1 MQSTNHILMI
11 RPVAFTFNAQTASNN
26 SFQIPN
32 LANSQT
38 QTLALQEFD
47 EFVKKLTEVGVNITV
62 IDDTLEPH
70 TPDSIFP
77 NNWISFHNNGLI
89 AVYPMFAPNR
99 RAERRFDV
107 LDKLGDLFN
116 LDEIQDYT
124 ASEKDNQFLEGTG
137 SMVLDRENKI
147 CYACLSPRTD
157 KSLLERFCNDLGYHL
172 VHFIAN
178 DEKGNAIYH
187 TNVVVSVT
195 SNFMIICTEC
205 IPNKAE
211 VATILASTK
220 KQVIEISLAQLNQF
234 AGNVL
239 EVLGTDNKKYLV
251 MSEQAYK
258 AYNQDQ
264 IAEIEKYNEILHAP
278 LYHIESNGG
287 GSARCMMAEIF
298 LTPKAKPAESK

>member
-1 MQSTNHILMI
+1 MQSTNHLLMI
-11 RPVAFTFNAQTASNN
+11 RPVAFTFNAQTAANN
-26 SFQIPN
+26 SFQNPN
-32 LANSQT
+32 VANSQT

-47 EFVKKLTEVGVNITV
+47 NFVQKLTDVGVNVTV
-62 IDDTLEPH
+62 INDTLEPH

-77 NNWISFHNNGLI
+77 NNWISFHNNGLV
-89 AVYPMFAPNR
+89 AVYPMYAPNR

-107 LDKLGDLFN
+107 LDKLGDLFT

-157 KSLLERFCNDLGYHL
+157 KSLLERFCTDFGYQL
-172 VHFIAN
+172 VDFIAN
-178 DEKGNAIYH
+178 DANGNAIYH
-187 TNVVVSVT
+187 TNVVMSVT
-195 SNFMIICTEC
+195 SNFMIICIEC

-211 VATILASTK
+211 IAAILASTK
-220 KQVIEISLAQLNQF
+220 KQIIEISLAQLNQF
-234 AGNVL
+234 GGNVL

-251 MSEQAYK
+251 MSEQAFK
-258 AYNQDQ
+258 AYNQNQ
-264 IAEIEKYNEILHAP
+264 IAEIEKHNTILQAP
-278 LYHIESNGG
+278 LYTTESNGG

-298 LTPKAKPAESK
+298 LTPKAKPAEAK

>member
-1 MQSTNHILMI
+1 MQSTNHLLMI
-11 RPVAFTFNAQTASNN
+11 RPVAFTFNLQTASNN
-26 SFQIPN
+26 SFQNPN
-32 LANSQT
+32 VANSQT

-47 EFVKKLTEVGVNITV
+47 NFVQKLTEVGVNVTV
-62 IDDTLEPH
+62 INDTLEPH

-107 LDKLGDLFN
+107 LDKLGDLFT

-157 KSLLERFCNDLGYHL
+157 KSLLKKFCADFGYQL
-172 VHFIAN
+172 VDFIAN
-178 DEKGNAIYH
+178 DANGNAIYH
-187 TNVVVSVT
+187 TNVVMSVT

-211 VATILASTK
+211 VAAILASTK

-251 MSEQAYK
+251 MSEQAFK
-258 AYNQDQ
+258 AYTSSQ
-264 IAEIEKYNEILHAP
+264 IAEIEKHNTILQVP
-278 LYHIESNGG
+278 LYTIESNGG

-298 LTPKAKPAESK
+298 LTPKAKSVEGK

>member
-1 MQSTNHILMI
+1 MQSTNHLLMI
-11 RPVAFTFNAQTASNN
+11 RPVAFTFNAQTAVNN
-26 SFQIPN
+26 LFQNTNIP
-32 LANSQT
+32 NSQT

-47 EFVKKLTEVGVNITV
+47 NFVQKLTQAGVNVTV
-62 IDDTLEPH
+62 INDTLEPH

-107 LDKLGDLFN
+107 LDKLGDLFT

-157 KSLLERFCNDLGYHL
+157 KSLLERFCADFGYQL
-172 VHFIAN
+172 VDFIAN
-178 DEKGNAIYH
+178 HANGNAIYH
-187 TNVVVSVT
+187 TNVVMSVT
-195 SNFMIICTEC
+195 SNLMIICTEC

-211 VATILASTK
+211 VAAILATTK
-220 KQVIEISLAQLNQF
+220 KQIIEISLAQLNQF

-239 EVLGTDNKKYLV
+239 EVLGTDSKKYLV
-251 MSEQAYK
+251 MSEQAFK
-258 AYNQDQ
+258 AYNQNQ
-264 IAEIEKYNEILHAP
+264 IAEIEKHHAILHAP
-278 LYHIESNGG
+278 LYTIESNGG

-298 LTPKAKPAESK
+298 LTPKAKPAEGK

>member
-1 MQSTNHILMI
+1 MI

-26 SFQIPN
+26 SFQNPN
-32 LANSQT
+32 VANSQT

-47 EFVKKLTEVGVNITV
+47 EFVKKLTDVGVNVTV
-62 IDDTLEPH
+62 INDTLEPH

-89 AVYPMFAPNR
+89 AVYPMFASNR

-107 LDKLGDLFN
+107 LDKLGDLYN

-157 KSLLERFCNDLGYHL
+157 KSLLERFCNDFGYSL
-172 VHFIAN
+172 VHFIAYDAN
-178 DEKGNAIYH
+178 GNAIYH
-187 TNVVVSVT
+187 TNVVMSVT

-211 VATILASTK
+211 VAAILASTK

-239 EVLGTDNKKYLV
+239 EVLGAVNKKYLV
-251 MSEQAYK
+251 MSEQAFK

-278 LYHIESNGG
+278 LYNIESNGG

-298 LTPKAKPAESK
+298 LTPKAKSAESK

>member
-1 MQSTNHILMI
+1 MQSTNHLLMI
-11 RPVAFTFNAQTASNN
+11 RPVAFTFNAQTAGNN
-26 SFQIPN
+26 SFQNPN
-32 LANSQT
+32 VANSQT

-47 EFVKKLTEVGVNITV
+47 NFVQKLTDVGVNVTV
-62 IDDTLEPH
+62 INDTLEPH

-89 AVYPMFAPNR
+89 AVYPMYAQNR

-107 LDKLGDLFN
+107 LDKLGDLFT

-157 KSLLERFCNDLGYHL
+157 KSLLERFCTDFGFQLID
-172 VHFIAN
+172 FIAN
-178 DEKGNAIYH
+178 DANGNAIYH
-187 TNVVVSVT
+187 TNVVMSVT

-211 VATILASTK
+211 VAAILASTK
-220 KQVIEISLAQLNQF
+220 KQIIEISLAQLNQF
-234 AGNVL
+234 GGNVL

-251 MSEQAYK
+251 MSEQAFK
-258 AYNQDQ
+258 AYNQKQ
-264 IAEIEKYNEILHAP
+264 IAEIEKHNTILQAP
-278 LYHIESNGG
+278 LYTIESNGG

-298 LTPKAKPAESK
+298 LTPKAKPAEAK

>member
-1 MQSTNHILMI
+1 MQSTNHLLMI
-11 RPVAFTFNAQTASNN
+11 RPVAFTFNAQTANN
-26 SFQIPN
+26 NYFQNPN
-32 LANSQT
+32 VANNET

-47 EFVKKLTEVGVNITV
+47 NFLQKLTELGVNVTV
-62 IDDTLEPH
+62 INDTLEPH

-89 AVYPMFAPNR
+89 AVYPMYAPNR

-107 LDKLGDLFN
+107 LDKLGDLFT
-116 LDEIQDYT
+116 LDEIKDYT
-124 ASEKDNQFLEGTG
+124 ASEKDNLFLEGTG

-157 KSLLERFCNDLGYHL
+157 KSLLEKFCEDFVYQL
-172 VHFIAN
+172 VDFTAN
-178 DEKGNAIYH
+178 DANGNAIYH
-187 TNVVVSVT
+187 TNVVMSVT

-211 VATILASTK
+211 VAAILASTN
-220 KQVIEISLAQLNQF
+220 KQIIEISLEQLNQF

-251 MSEQAYK
+251 MSEQSFK
-258 AYNQDQ
+258 AYNQNQ
-264 IAEIEKYNEILHAP
+264 IAEIEKHNTILQVP
-278 LYHIESNGG
+278 LYTIESNGG
-287 GSARCMMAEIF
+287 GSARCMLSEIF
-298 LTPKAKPAESK
+298 LTPKAKPAEEK

>member
-1 MQSTNHILMI
+1 MQSTNHLLMI
-11 RPVAFTFNAQTASNN
+11 RPVAFTFNTQTAGNN
-26 SFQIPN
+26 SFQNPN
-32 LANSQT
+32 AANNQT

-47 EFVKKLTEVGVNITV
+47 NLVQKLTEVGVNVTV
-62 IDDTLEPH
+62 INDTLEPH

-89 AVYPMFAPNR
+89 AVYPMFAQNR

-107 LDKLGDLFN
+107 LDKLGDLFT

-124 ASEKDNQFLEGTG
+124 ASEKNNQFLEGTG

-157 KSLLERFCNDLGYHL
+157 KSLLEKFCADFGYQL
-172 VHFIAN
+172 IDFIAN
-178 DEKGNAIYH
+178 DANGNAIYH
-187 TNVVVSVT
+187 TNVVMSVT

-211 VATILASTK
+211 VEAILASTN
-220 KQVIEISLAQLNQF
+220 KQIIEISLAQLNQF

-239 EVLGTDNKKYLV
+239 EVLGSDNQLYIV
-251 MSEQAYK
+251 MSEQAFK
-258 AYNQDQ
+258 AYNQKQ
-264 IAEIEKYNEILHAP
+264 IAEIEKHHTILHAP
-278 LYHIESNGG
+278 LYTIESNGG

-298 LTPKAKPAESK
+298 LTPKAKPAEAK

>member
-1 MQSTNHILMI
+1 MQSTNHLLMI
-11 RPVAFTFNAQTASNN
+11 RPVAFTFNVQTASNN
-26 SFQIPN
+26 SFQNPN
-32 LANSQT
+32 VANSQT

-47 EFVKKLTEVGVNITV
+47 NFVQKLTEVGVNVTV
-62 IDDTLEPH
+62 INDTLEPH

-89 AVYPMFAPNR
+89 AVYPMFATNR
-99 RAERRFDV
+99 RVERRFDV
-107 LDKLGDLFN
+107 LDKLGDLFT

-157 KSLLERFCNDLGYHL
+157 KSLLERFCTDFGYRL
-172 VHFIAN
+172 IDFIAN
-178 DEKGNAIYH
+178 DGNGSAIYH
-187 TNVVVSVT
+187 TNVVMSVT

-211 VATILASTK
+211 VAAVLATTK
-220 KQVIEISLAQLNQF
+220 KQIIEISLAQLNQF

-251 MSEQAYK
+251 MSEQAFK
-258 AYNQDQ
+258 AYNQNQ
-264 IAEIEKYNEILHAP
+264 IAEIEKHNAILQAP
-278 LYHIESNGG
+278 LYTIESNGG

-298 LTPKAKPAESK
+298 LTPKAKSVEGK